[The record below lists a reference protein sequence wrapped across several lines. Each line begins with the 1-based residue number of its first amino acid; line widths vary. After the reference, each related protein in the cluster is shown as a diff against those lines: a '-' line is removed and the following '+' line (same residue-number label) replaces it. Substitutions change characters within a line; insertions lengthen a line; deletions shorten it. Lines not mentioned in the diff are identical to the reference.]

1 MRTQNL
7 QAMKTK
13 ITLFLGAVALV
24 TLSFTF
30 STVENKSHKH
40 VESSQNAS
48 VSSPVGGLM
57 ADQVVK

>member
-1 MRTQNL
+1 
-7 QAMKTK
+7 MKTK
-13 ITLFLGAVALV
+13 ITILLGAVALV

-30 STVENKSHKH
+30 ATVENKSHKH
-40 VESSQNAS
+40 VEASQNTG